1 MTTKIK
7 LYVDIT
13 QLVSVSTEGLDPSV
27 GIGRIATQKCVENI
41 SSMATITM
49 GAPEVQTVSSSIQN
63 SVTIQLT
70 SLNVIR
76 STATIITL
84 WARFGHI
91 LGIL

>member
-13 QLVSVSTEGLDPSV
+13 QLANVSTEGLDLIV
-27 GIGRIATQKCVENI
+27 GMATQKCVENI
-41 SSMATITM
+41 SSMATITFM

-70 SLNVIR
+70 SSNVTR
-76 STATIITL
+76 CTAIIITL
-84 WARFGHI
+84 WARIGKI